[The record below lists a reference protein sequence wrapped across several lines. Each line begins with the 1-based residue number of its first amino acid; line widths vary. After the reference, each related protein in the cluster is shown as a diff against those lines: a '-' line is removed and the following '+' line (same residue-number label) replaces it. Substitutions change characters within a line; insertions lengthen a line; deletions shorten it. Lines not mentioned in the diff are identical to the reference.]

1 MIFFFYFFVFDL
13 FIDVNILLFLGFGS
27 VGMFLEGLIIGLIFV
42 YYGWFG
48 MFYMMI
54 GLSGVGVLVVFRVL
68 FIYNSR

>member
-27 VGMFLEGLIIGLIFV
+27 VGTFLEGLIIGLIFV